1 MKTRGLTYGYILV
14 GLYAYPYVSSAQ
26 SLLSTCQGDECRFQD
41 LITVIEGVMKYAL
54 IIAIPISAIVF
65 AVAGFKIV
73 TARDNAG
80 ARTEAKKMMGKVAA
94 GLIIMLAAGLIV
106 NTVISGL
113 GVGDDYKLIEEKP

>member
-1 MKTRGLTYGYILV
+1 
-14 GLYAYPYVSSAQ
+14 
-26 SLLSTCQGDECRFQD
+26 
-41 LITVIEGVMKYAL
+41 VIEGVMKYAL